1 MAVNSGTLDD
11 RYRYL
16 LPAVAMMLGWGL
28 RGFIG
33 GGPFGAMIP
42 GAMVILTLAVL
53 YPRRDW
59 TMLAAFG
66 AVGVGFGGE
75 MTYGQTVGL
84 ITKAET
90 FWWGF
95 LGLGLKGA
103 IWGALAGAVIG
114 MGFTPRWRLVLGG
127 GLVMTGAT
135 WVGWKLINEP
145 KVVYFSNLL
154 DRPRAEI
161 WAGFW
166 LAAIALVG
174 YLAWQGKGQPGR
186 RMAMAG
192 FVGGFIG
199 FGFGG
204 AIQGLGRIF
213 TPELKLHWWK
223 YMEFFFGFCF
233 GWALAWATAHSV
245 LPAEEE
251 WEQEKAPAIWVE
263 MAAAAIV
270 AGALFWLA
278 WNLPIRFG
286 YLVAGSAVLVVVTR
300 YRWLAKHVAY
310 TVTFAAVALDLARY
324 WSKEYH
330 WGPPE
335 PAYGLAVVASVGF
348 GWMVMKWEGD
358 ARKMLELLMW
368 ACVGDALLKFAINP
382 AGLIALVDHVA
393 IGFVLMAVAVSY
405 GLRRRDT
412 GCVPRGIG
420 AGEGESRRPGDVAG
434 ATHG

>member
-1 MAVNSGTLDD
+1 MNLGNW
-11 RYRYL
+11 

-42 GAMVILTLAVL
+42 GALVILTLAVL

-75 MTYGQTVGL
+75 MTYGQTVGF

-127 GLVMTGAT
+127 GAVMTGAT

-145 KVVYFSNLL
+145 RVIYFSNLL
-154 DRPRAEI
+154 DRPREEI

-166 LAAIALVG
+166 LAAIALVA
-174 YLAWQGKGQPGR
+174 YLAWQGKGQPAR
-186 RMAMAG
+186 RMAVAG

-204 AIQGLGRIF
+204 AIQGVGRVF
-213 TPELKLHWWK
+213 TPDLKLHWWK

-233 GWALAWATAHSV
+233 GWALAWATAHGA
-245 LPAEEE
+245 LPAEESVGE
-251 WEQEKAPAIWVE
+251 EAPSVWVE
-263 MAAAAIV
+263 MLTAAIV
-270 AGALFWLA
+270 AGALFWLS

-286 YLVAGSAVLVVVTR
+286 YLVAGSAVLVLVAR

-310 TVTFAAVALDLARY
+310 SVTFAAVTLDLVRFYRGA
-324 WSKEYH
+324 
-330 WGPPE
+330 PE
-335 PAYGLAVVASVGF
+335 PAYALAVVASVGF
-348 GWMVMKWEGD
+348 GWMVMRWDGD

-368 ACVGDALLKFAINP
+368 ACVGDALLKFALNP
-382 AGLIALVDHVA
+382 AGLMALVDHVA
-393 IGFVLMAVAVSY
+393 IGFVLMAATVSY
-405 GLRRRDT
+405 WLRRLDR
-412 GCVPRGIG
+412 GCVPPGIAA
-420 AGEGESRRPGDVAG
+420 AGGGSLPR
-434 ATHG
+434 

>member
-324 WSKEYH
+324 WSKEYP
-330 WGPPE
+330 WGPSE

-420 AGEGESRRPGDVAG
+420 AGEGDSRRPGDVAG